1 MDEVKALRD
10 VRSSHIG
17 KLISIS
23 GTVTRTTDVK
33 PELLYGTFT
42 CDVCGTVIR
51 DIDQQ
56 FQFTKPT
63 RCSNSE
69 CANRTKFSFDISD
82 SRFADWQRVKIQMKF
97 LQDRCHVV
105 WI

>member
-42 CDVCGTVIR
+42 CDVCGTVIE
-51 DIDQQ
+51 IL
-56 FQFTKPT
+56 T
-63 RCSNSE
+63 NSSSSQ
-69 CANRTKFSFDISD
+69 N
-82 SRFADWQRVKIQMKF
+82 Q
-97 LQDRCHVV
+97 LVV
-105 WI
+105 AIVNVQIEPNSVLILVIPDLRIGNE